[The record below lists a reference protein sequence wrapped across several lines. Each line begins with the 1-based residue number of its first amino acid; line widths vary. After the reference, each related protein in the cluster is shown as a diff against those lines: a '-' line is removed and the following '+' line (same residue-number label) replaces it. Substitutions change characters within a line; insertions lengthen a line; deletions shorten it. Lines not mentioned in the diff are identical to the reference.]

1 MLSKLCTHVSGL
13 FCRYR
18 GSRLDRLAPF
28 ACFFWGCKV
37 FGIPGVVVAQKLKI
51 IAKSRRVGGFLRYFG
66 SGSRSSVCLELQ
78 PLGQRNESKLQTLR
92 LGVWK
97 TSGNQRS
104 TRWKS
109 RKRSR
114 RTSGFLDTR
123 WATFCLVRSVQG
135 RDTSFMSFDFGQLW
149 GLHSN
154 GVGFLCSSS
163 CGGSFKGIVPL

>member
-1 MLSKLCTHVSGL
+1 
-13 FCRYR
+13 
-18 GSRLDRLAPF
+18 
-28 ACFFWGCKV
+28 
-37 FGIPGVVVAQKLKI
+37 
-51 IAKSRRVGGFLRYFG
+51 VGGFLRYFG

-104 TRWKS
+104 SRWKS
-109 RKRSR
+109 RKRSK